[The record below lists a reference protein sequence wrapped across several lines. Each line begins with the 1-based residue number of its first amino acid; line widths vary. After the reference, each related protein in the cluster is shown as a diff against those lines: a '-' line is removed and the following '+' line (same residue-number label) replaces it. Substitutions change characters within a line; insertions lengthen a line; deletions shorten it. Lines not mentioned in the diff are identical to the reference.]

1 MTNLMVLMM
10 KIELTDEE
18 AECIGT
24 TLLNLVRMCE
34 RQTILDENKYQ
45 ESKKAYRAFD
55 DAVCKASVER
65 FKGCFK

>member
-1 MTNLMVLMM
+1 MVLMM

-24 TLLNLVRMCE
+24 VLLNLVRMRE
-34 RQTILDENKYQ
+34 KQTILDENEYQ
-45 ESKKAYRAFD
+45 ECKKAYRAFD

-65 FKGCFK
+65 FKGCLK